1 MCLKI
6 WSQAL
11 KKSTVQSAV
20 ATANDTTKVN
30 ATQVASPNALGNARV
45 AADVNKKQGGE
56 PLIFFGSLL
65 FEREINY
72 KGWKAIKG

>member
-30 ATQVASPNALGNARV
+30 ATQVASPNAQGNALV
-45 AADVNKKQGGE
+45 AADVNKKTRRRAVN
-56 PLIFFGSLL
+56 IFRFAT
-65 FEREINY
+65 F
-72 KGWKAIKG
+72 